1 MLAIINKKPKVVEP
15 QASMMPKES
24 GVQGGTM
31 MGMQQAPAA
40 FQAQPLQNAQV
51 MGRATYTKQ
60 QLNNNRGNDF
70 KKTA

>member
-1 MLAIINKKPKVVEP
+1 
-15 QASMMPKES
+15 MMPKES
-24 GVQGGTM
+24 GVQGGTT

-40 FQAQPLQNAQV
+40 FQGQPLQNAQV